1 MTTTSPAIKNIK
13 FLLVDD
19 LDANL
24 QALEALLRHD
34 GLELFLAHSG
44 AQALELMLV
53 HDFALALLDVQMPG
67 MDGFELAQLMR
78 GIERTRHV
86 PIIFVTAGSTDL
98 ARRFQGYEAGAVD
111 FLFKPVEPHIL
122 RSKAKVFFDLA
133 QERLK
138 LRESE
143 RHLRETNAEL
153 TQLVHELQSARQ
165 AAVRGMEEA
174 VEARQLAEQLKV
186 AAESATRA
194 KDEFLKSLS
203 HELRTPL
210 NPAMLLATALSLDP
224 GLAPAVRKDV
234 ESIVSGI
241 AMQMVLVD
249 DLLDL
254 TRITGGKLRVD
265 FSSVDAHEA
274 LNQAV
279 DQLKRD
285 VEGNRIQVEFDLAAT
300 RRHVRADPLRLQQ
313 VLWNIL
319 KNAVKF
325 SPPGAE
331 VQLRTMDSGYQRDQ
345 QNFLAMEISDSGVGI
360 GPEMLDRV
368 FEPFVQESHEGSNRF
383 GGLGLGLA
391 ITRRLVELQDG
402 RVSAKSDGRGK
413 GSTFRIEL
421 PLAEPVPKA
430 KIPGEAPSGH
440 RIPHPARRI
449 LLVEDHDETRV
460 TLKRLLELRGHT
472 VFAAASAAEARVL
485 AAASE
490 CDFVISDIGLPDED
504 GYSLMAVIR
513 EQYGLTGIALSGYGM
528 VEDIQRSAD
537 SGFFK
542 HLVKPV
548 RFQDLE
554 MALAAAPPPPS

>member
-1 MTTTSPAIKNIK
+1 MTAPSPAIQSIK

-19 LDANL
+19 LEANL
-24 QALEALLRHD
+24 QALEVLLRRD
-34 GLELFLAHSG
+34 GLELFLARSG
-44 AQALELMLV
+44 AEALELMLV
-53 HDFALALLDVQMPG
+53 HDFALAFLDVQMPE

-78 GIERTRHV
+78 GVERTRHV

-133 QERLK
+133 RERLK

-143 RHLRETNAEL
+143 RHLMETNSEL
-153 TQLVHELQSARQ
+153 TELVDELRNARQ
-165 AAVRGMEEA
+165 TAVRGMEEA
-174 VEARQLAEQLKV
+174 VEARKQAEELKV

-210 NPAMLLATALSLDP
+210 NPAMLLATALSRDP

-234 ESIVSGI
+234 ESIVSGM

-265 FSSVDAHEA
+265 LSSVDAHGA
-274 LNQAV
+274 LHQAV
-279 DQLKRD
+279 DQLRRE
-285 VEGNRIQVEFDLAAT
+285 VEGNRIRVEFDLAAT
-300 RRHVRADPLRLQQ
+300 RRQVRADPLRLQQ

-325 SPPGAE
+325 SPAGAV
-331 VQLRTMDSGYQRDQ
+331 VQVRTIHQEDP
-345 QNFLAMEISDSGVGI
+345 QNFLAIEISDSGIGI
-360 GPEMLDRV
+360 GPEMLERI
-368 FEPFVQESHEGSNRF
+368 FEPFVQESHDGSNRF

-402 RVSAKSDGRGK
+402 RVSAKSEGRGK
-413 GSTFRIEL
+413 GTTFRIEL
-421 PLAEPVPKA
+421 PLAK
-430 KIPGEAPSGH
+430 PGAAAQTPWEAPAGN

-460 TLKRLLELRGHT
+460 ILKRLLELRGHT
-472 VFAAASAAEARVL
+472 VFAASSAAEARVL
-485 AAASE
+485 VASSG

-528 VEDIQRSAD
+528 VEDVQRSAE

-548 RFQDLE
+548 RIQDLE
-554 MALAAAPPPPS
+554 MALAAAPPPPEK